1 MLTHLCGFEN
11 ENCTDNN
18 YTMTGTVAK
27 RLAII
32 GSGPGGL
39 ATARVF
45 LNNAPNVEI
54 DLFESDKSV
63 GGLWHYPDDGRDG
76 RAMYDHLETNITKH
90 IMKFSGFPFPDDVPT
105 YPWRSDVFQYLK
117 SYYKKFIEKE
127 SRISVHLNT
136 RVSDLSKSGS
146 LWTIVSKNSQTSEQ
160 TSKDFDYVVIAN
172 GHYSD
177 PKIPSNIDGLKEWFD
192 NGAAWPAKDFQNC
205 KFAKDK
211 TVVVVGNGS
220 SGQDIMNQVS
230 TVAKKVYHSVKD
242 VPTVLSTTGY
252 PPAHAV
258 TAIPRIKSTNWAKRS
273 IELEDGRTL
282 ENIDYLVYAT
292 GYLYSLPFVEDSIRA
307 QLLGGTG
314 QVSSSRVYELW
325 EQIFFVKD
333 PTLAFSLLPQLVVPF
348 PLAELQAALMVKAF
362 NGQLSVPKLSDDEL
376 EPEVYKKR
384 ANYHGISDFADVD
397 YYRKLQSILDNAGGD
412 KDPLKPIKWDEEY
425 KNMRVTS
432 TENKA
437 KRNIFLVK
445 HAANLRD
452 QQKPYELKRFSL

>member
-1 MLTHLCGFEN
+1 MASKTRR
-11 ENCTDNN
+11 
-18 YTMTGTVAK
+18 YTIISYRMTGTVAK

-32 GSGPGGL
+32 GGGPGGL

-45 LNNAPNVEI
+45 LNNAPNIEI
-54 DLFESDKSV
+54 DLFESDHSV
-63 GGLWHYPDDGRDG
+63 GGLWHYPDAERDG

-105 YPWRSDVFQYLK
+105 YPWRSNVFQYLQ

-127 SRISVHLNT
+127 DRISVHLNN
-136 RVSDLSKSGS
+136 RVSNLSKSGS
-146 LWTIVSKNSQTSEQ
+146 LWTLVSKDSRTHEQ
-160 TSKDFDYVVIAN
+160 TSKDFDYVVIAS

-177 PKIPSNIDGLKEWFD
+177 PKIPSNVEGLKEWFE
-192 NGAAWPAKDFQNC
+192 NGAAWPAKEFQNC

-211 TVVVVGNGS
+211 IVVVVGNGS

-252 PPAHAV
+252 PPADAV
-258 TAIPRIKSTNWAKRS
+258 TAVPRIKSANWTKRS
-273 IELEDGRTL
+273 VELEDGKTL
-282 ENIDYLVYAT
+282 ENVDYLIYAT
-292 GYLYSLPFVEDSIRA
+292 GYLYSLPFVEESIRA
-307 QLLGGTG
+307 KLLGGTNK
-314 QVSSSRVYELW
+314 VSSSRLYELW
-325 EQIFFVKD
+325 EQIFFVED

-348 PLAELQAALMVKAF
+348 PLSELQAALMVKAF
-362 NGQLSVPKLSDDEL
+362 NGQLSVPKVSDDER

-384 ANYHGISDFADVD
+384 ANYHGIPDFTDVD
-397 YYRKLQSILDNAGGD
+397 YYRKLQSILDKVGGD

-437 KRNIFLVK
+437 KRNIVLVK
-445 HAANLRD
+445 HAGNLRA
-452 QQKPYELKRFSL
+452 QQKPYELIKFSL